1 MPSITTEEAL
11 KRYKGTIYT
20 SSSRLQIALTV
31 DELFLKAIQL
41 FDLASISH
49 LDRWLIGYARN
60 KLFQKCQ
67 TLFQMGKQ
75 KQLLA
80 LLDYAEK
87 AIPQLRELAKN
98 PDVWVTVS
106 GKMINPVEAEKQ
118 WDKPVPKWVRKLLR
132 KTVFLGE

>member
-1 MPSITTEEAL
+1 MPSISTEEAL

-20 SSSRLQIALTV
+20 SSSRLQIAVTI
-31 DELFLKAIQL
+31 DGLFLKAVQL
-41 FDLASISH
+41 FDLASISR

-60 KLFQKCQ
+60 KLFEKCQ

-87 AIPQLRELAKN
+87 AIPRLRELAKN

-106 GKMINPVEAEKQ
+106 GKMLDSAEAEKQ
-118 WDKPVPKWVRKLLR
+118 WDKPVPKWVRKLLG
-132 KTVFLGE
+132 KVMSQGV